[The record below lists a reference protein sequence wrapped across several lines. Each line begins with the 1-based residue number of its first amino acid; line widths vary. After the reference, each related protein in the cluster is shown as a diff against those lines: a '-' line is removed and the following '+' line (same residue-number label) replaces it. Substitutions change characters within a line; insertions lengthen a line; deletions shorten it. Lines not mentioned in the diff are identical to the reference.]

1 MAELKP
7 LKTVKKIEK
16 VEKLD
21 AVEQQIVFLR
31 KLATDKNLVK
41 KFVVEPEKIAREN
54 GIEKLDTDVAKAVL
68 DNVVANIPFTEKARA
83 IIGEKNIKLAEKL
96 KTDCCCILND
106 IEKFVE
112 YVKIAFGTGAA
123 QTSMIK
129 AGKLDERVIS
139 RSSINKV
146 TKFK

>member
-1 MAELKP
+1 MAELKN
-7 LKTVKKIEK
+7 LKNVQKIQK

-21 AVEQQIVFLR
+21 AVERQIVFLR

-83 IIGEKNIKLAEKL
+83 IIGEKNIRSAEML
-96 KTDCCCILND
+96 KADCCCILND
-106 IEKFVE
+106 IEEFVK
-112 YVKIAFGTGAA
+112 YVKSVFDTGAA
-123 QTSMIK
+123 KFSSIK
-129 AGKLDERVIS
+129 AGKLDDRVIS